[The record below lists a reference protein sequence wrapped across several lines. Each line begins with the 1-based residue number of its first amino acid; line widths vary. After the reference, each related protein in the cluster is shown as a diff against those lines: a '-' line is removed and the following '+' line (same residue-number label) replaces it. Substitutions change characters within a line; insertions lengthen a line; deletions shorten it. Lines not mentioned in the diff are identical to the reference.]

1 MPSLARAIAVGLVL
15 IAMAGN
21 ILITDVGEGPPGV
34 AAQGG
39 AVIAGL
45 GCIAEACTFTVIAPA
60 GTAGTSVFGVCPT
73 CGGTGPASINLFE
86 DATFTE
92 LSDTLQSLGLMG
104 QNTTWAFL
112 SDGGPLTLIAL
123 APSSDIVEDGTAQ
136 TVVRINYINAAG
148 VISTDTIQIQSDAEI
163 PEPSTWL
170 MVLGGGSA
178 LWCVRVICF
187 RTRLG
192 KSRRPLVI
200 ATRIS

>member
-1 MPSLARAIAVGLVL
+1 VYCGGLH
-15 IAMAGN
+15 IHGH
-21 ILITDVGEGPPGV
+21 
-34 AAQGG
+34 
-39 AVIAGL
+39 
-45 GCIAEACTFTVIAPA
+45 CPA
-60 GTAGTSVFGVCPT
+60 GTAGTSVLGVCPT
-73 CGGTGPASINLFE
+73 CGGTGPANINLFE

-123 APSSDIVEDGTAQ
+123 APSSDIVEDGAAQ

>member
-1 MPSLARAIAVGLVL
+1 MEGGFVPSLILAIAFGLVFMADA
-15 IAMAGN
+15 AMAGN

-45 GCIAEACTFTVIAPA
+45 ACIAEACAFTIIAPA
-60 GTAGTSVFGVCPT
+60 GTAGTIPVGICPV
-73 CGGTGPASINLFE
+73 CGGTGPANINLFE

-92 LSDTLQSLGLMG
+92 LSDTLKFDGLMG
-104 QNTTWAFL
+104 QNTTWVFL

-163 PEPSTWL
+163 PEPSPWA
-170 MVLGGGSA
+170 MVLGGVFAFSYA
-178 LWCVRVICF
+178 RVIRS
-187 RTRLG
+187 RTTLR
-192 KSRRPLVI
+192 KN
-200 ATRIS
+200 